1 LLLGSQPDQINLAT
15 SLPSTGLKGGRLRL
29 AGCVLV
35 CLLPLALA
43 WHLLR
48 SLLTL
53 VLENE
58 TFSQIPLVPLVSIFV
73 LYLNR
78 RALFHNVAWG
88 ERLGTALLIPGTI
101 LLAAPRLTSQNLNTT
116 NQIILVIFGI
126 VLFWMG
132 SFALFF
138 GPQTFRDARF
148 PLLFLLFM
156 VPIPEPI
163 LSKVIFFLQKESTEA
178 AELFFRLGGVPY
190 IRQGFFFGLPGVT
203 IHVAEECSGIRSTL
217 ALLITTVLV
226 SHFTLKSN
234 WKRALLCVAIVPIS
248 ILKNGVRIVTLS
260 ALAIYVN
267 PDFLYGNLH
276 HHGGVVFLLIGLV
289 PLILMLGWL
298 RKSERTIMQPGSI
311 QAQKAHLANT
321 AVFSG
326 R

>member
-1 LLLGSQPDQINLAT
+1 MGRISLTND
-15 SLPSTGLKGGRLRL
+15 LPSTSLKAERLRV

-43 WHLLR
+43 WNSLRTLLP
-48 SLLTL
+48 LAA
-53 VLENE
+53 ENE
-58 TFSQIPLVPLVSIFV
+58 TFSQIPLIPLVSIFI

-78 RALFHNVAWG
+78 NTLFHNLAWG
-88 ERLGTALLIPGTI
+88 WGLGTALLIPGTI
-101 LLAAPRLTSQNLNTT
+101 LLAAPRLTSQHLNST
-116 NQIILVIFGI
+116 NQTILVIFGI
-126 VLFWMG
+126 AIFWMG

-138 GPQTFRDARF
+138 GPRTFWDARF

-178 AELFFRLGGVPY
+178 AELFFRLVGVPY
-190 IRQGFFFGLPGVT
+190 LRQGFFFALPGVT

-276 HHGGVVFLLIGLV
+276 HHGGVVFLLVGLV

-298 RKSERTIMQPGSI
+298 RKSERIITQPPPDG
-311 QAQKAHLANT
+311 QTFRKL
-321 AVFSG
+321 VL
-326 R
+326 